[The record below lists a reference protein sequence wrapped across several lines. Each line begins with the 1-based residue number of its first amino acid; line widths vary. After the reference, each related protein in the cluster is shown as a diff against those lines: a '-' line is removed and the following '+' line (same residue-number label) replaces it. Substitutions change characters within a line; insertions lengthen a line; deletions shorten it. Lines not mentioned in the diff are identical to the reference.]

1 MIRRIVV
8 LRLLWSDLR
17 RIACDQRGASVV
29 EFALLL
35 PLMVTLYLGTVEIS
49 QGIAVDRKLTL
60 TARTVADLVS
70 RVTTV
75 NNADMNDVCAA
86 STAVMYP
93 YSTNTL
99 KVTVTSVKIDS
110 NSKATVVWS
119 KSCNNGTPRAKDS
132 TVTVPAALLVPNT
145 SLIWSEVE
153 YVYTPTI
160 GYVLT
165 GSLTL
170 RDQLYM
176 APRLSNCVLYP
187 EANVTTC

>member
-1 MIRRIVV
+1 MIRRTVPLHV
-8 LRLLWSDLR
+8 LFGRFR
-17 RIACDQRGASVV
+17 EIARDQRGASVV

-49 QGIAVDRKLTL
+49 SGIAVDRKLTL

-70 RVTTV
+70 QVSTI
-75 NNADMNDVCAA
+75 NNAAMNDIMAA

-99 KVTVTSVKIDS
+99 KVTVTSVKIDA
-110 NSKATVVWS
+110 NSKATVDWS
-119 KSCNNGTPRAKDS
+119 DSFNGTPRATGS

-145 SLIWSEVE
+145 WLIWSEVE
-153 YVYTPTI
+153 YLYKPTI

-176 APRLSNCVLYP
+176 APRISSSVTRT
-187 EANVTTC
+187 AN

>member
-1 MIRRIVV
+1 MIRRTV
-8 LRLLWSDLR
+8 LLHILSRFRD
-17 RIACDQRGASVV
+17 IAHDQRGASII

-49 QGIAVDRKLTL
+49 QGIAVDRKVTL

-70 RVTTV
+70 QVSTI
-75 NNADMNDVCAA
+75 NNSAMNDIMAA

-93 YSTNTL
+93 YSINTL

-110 NSKATVVWS
+110 NSKATVDWS
-119 KSCNNGTPRAKDS
+119 DSYNGTPRAKNS

-145 SLIWSEVE
+145 WLIWSEVE
-153 YVYTPTI
+153 YIYTPTV

-176 APRLSNCVLYP
+176 APRISTFV
-187 EANVTTC
+187 ARTTN